1 MKLKIREGRN
11 PKTGKPVTI
20 ISDIKHNPQVI
31 EDLAS
36 KLKSKCGT
44 GGNVEGKKI
53 ILQGSHTDK
62 VVPIL
67 KNEGF
72 DPARS

>member
-1 MKLKIREGRN
+1 MKLKIQEGRN
-11 PKTGKPVTI
+11 PGTGKPVTV

-36 KLKSKCGT
+36 MLKSKCGT
-44 GGNVEGKKI
+44 GGHTEGKKI

-62 VVPIL
+62 VTSIL
-67 KNEGF
+67 EKEGF
-72 DPARS
+72 EI

>member
-1 MKLKIREGRN
+1 MKLNIREGRN

-20 ISDIKHNPQVI
+20 ISGIQHNPQVI

-36 KLKSKCGT
+36 SLKSKCGT

-53 ILQGSHTDK
+53 ILQGSQSQK
-62 VVPIL
+62 IIPIL
-67 KNEGF
+67 KKKGF
-72 DPARS
+72 EPTTG